1 MSDRAIP
8 SPTIPDPTSPE
19 WRRPLGRTGIE
30 VSALCAGG
38 GVLGSV
44 PQIFGYEVTQS
55 AASSLLAAL
64 LDSPITF
71 LDTANGYSGGE
82 SEARIGDA
90 LRVHGGIPAGF
101 VVATKVDGSGGDYSG
116 QRVRASLAE
125 SSERLGMSTFPVLYL
140 HDPEY
145 YPDVD
150 FFAPGGAVDAL
161 VAAREEG
168 RVQHLGIAT
177 GSIDLAHQ
185 FLDTGEFEVLLM
197 HSRCTLIDRSAD
209 ALYDRAS
216 SEGVGIV
223 NAAVLGA
230 GVLSRPQADHSLYGY
245 LPIKDGVLSAAR
257 AMEEAALAAGIPL
270 STLAIQFSLRDSRIT
285 STAVG
290 FSKRPR
296 IAQTL
301 DALRTDVPQE
311 LWDRIEDLVP
321 PKELWL
327 H

>member
-1 MSDRAIP
+1 MID
-8 SPTIPDPTSPE
+8 PTIPVPASPG
-19 WRRPLGRTGIE
+19 WRRPLGRTGLQ

-44 PQIFGYEVTQS
+44 PQIFGYEVTQDS
-55 AASSLLAAL
+55 AASLLSEL

-71 LDTANGYSGGE
+71 LDTSNGYAGGE
-82 SEARIGDA
+82 SEARIGAA
-90 LRVHGGIPAGF
+90 LRAHGGIPAGF
-101 VVATKVDGSGGDYSG
+101 VVATKVDGSSGDYSG
-116 QRVRASLAE
+116 QRVRASIAE
-125 SSERLGMSTFPVLYL
+125 SAERLDMPTFPLLYL

-145 YPDVD
+145 YPGVD

-161 VAAREEG
+161 VTARGEG

-177 GSIDLAHQ
+177 GSIDLAHR

-197 HSRCTLIDRSAD
+197 HSRYTLIDRSAD
-209 ALYDRAS
+209 ELYDRAA

-230 GVLSRPQADHSLYGY
+230 GVLSRPQNQHSLYGY

-257 AMEEAALAAGIPL
+257 SMERVALAEGIPL
-270 STLAIQFSLRDSRIT
+270 STLAIQYSLRD
-285 STAVG
+285 
-290 FSKRPR
+290 PR
-296 IAQTL
+296 IASTAIGFSRRSRIEQTL
-301 DALRTDVPQE
+301 DALRTEVPAS
-311 LWDRIEDLVP
+311 LWHRIESLVP
-321 PKELWL
+321 PQEVWL

>member
-1 MSDRAIP
+1 MSDPTTP

-19 WRRPLGRTGIE
+19 WRRPLGRTGLE

-44 PQIFGYEVTQS
+44 PQIFGYEVSQS

-71 LDTANGYSGGE
+71 LDTSNGYSGGE
-82 SEARIGDA
+82 SETRIGAA
-90 LRVHGGIPAGF
+90 LRVHGGIPSGF
-101 VVATKVDGSGGDYSG
+101 VVATKVDGAGGDYSG

-125 SSERLGMSTFPVLYL
+125 SSERLGMPTFPLLYL

-145 YPDVD
+145 YPEVD

-161 VAAREEG
+161 VEARDSG
-168 RVQHLGIAT
+168 QVQHLGIAT
-177 GSIDLAHQ
+177 GSIDLAHR

-197 HSRCTLIDRSAD
+197 HSRYTLIDRSAD
-209 ALYDRAS
+209 ALYARAAA
-216 SEGVGIV
+216 EGVGIV

-230 GVLSRPQADHSLYGY
+230 GVLSRPQEEHSLYGY
-245 LPIKDGVLSAAR
+245 LPIKTGVLSAAR
-257 AMEEAALAAGIPL
+257 KMEKVALAARIPL
-270 STLAIQFSLRDSRIT
+270 STLAIQYSLKDPRIT

-290 FSKRPR
+290 FSKRSR

-301 DALRTDVPQE
+301 DALNTDVPQE
-311 LWDRIEDLVP
+311 LWNRLEELVP
-321 PKELWL
+321 PKHLWL

>member
-8 SPTIPDPTSPE
+8 DPTSPT
-19 WRRPLGRTGIE
+19 WRRPLGRTGIQ

-44 PQIFGYEVTQS
+44 PQIFGYEVTRS

-71 LDTANGYSGGE
+71 LDTSNGYSGGE
-82 SEARIGDA
+82 SETRIGDA
-90 LRVHGGIPAGF
+90 LRAHGGIPAGF

-116 QRVRASLAE
+116 QRVRASIAE

-150 FFAPGGAVDAL
+150 FFAPSGAVDAL
-161 VAAREEG
+161 VAARDEG
-168 RVQHLGIAT
+168 QVQHLGIAT

-197 HSRCTLIDRSAD
+197 HSRYTLIDRSAE
-209 ALYDRAS
+209 ALYDRAA

-270 STLAIQFSLRDSRIT
+270 STLAIQFSLRDPRIT

-290 FSKRPR
+290 FSRRSR

-311 LWDRIEDLVP
+311 LWDRIEVLVP